1 MERNKAQKQ
10 LLEKMKLLV
19 LLFIL
24 MPSFLKKS
32 ALLVI
37 STMQIDK

>member
-10 LLEKMKLLV
+10 LLEKAKLLV

-32 ALLVI
+32 ALPLT